1 MEKKSTKSKTIKKH
15 EHHELQK
22 LGEALL
28 TISEDK
34 LVSFELNE
42 ELFNAIKLGKK
53 IRSHGAL
60 RRQKQLIGKLMKYED
75 PEPIR
80 NKFYALNKD
89 SNHEKE
95 IFKHAEK
102 WREILLSEGDKGLD
116 KYNKLV
122 SPENESITIVLH
134 ELESINQENRKTQ
147 LKRQLFKIIHK
158 DLSAASDY

>member
-1 MEKKSTKSKTIKKH
+1 VEIKSTKSKTTKKH

-60 RRQKQLIGKLMKYED
+60 RRQKQLIGKLMKHQD

-80 NKFYALNKD
+80 NKLYALNKD

-95 IFKHAEK
+95 IFKHTEK
-102 WREILLSEGDKGLD
+102 WREILLNEGNKGLD
-116 KYNKLV
+116 KYYKLV
-122 SPENESITIVLH
+122 GPENESIKIVLH
-134 ELESINQENRKTQ
+134 ELESINQENRTTQ
-147 LKRQLFKIIHK
+147 LKRQLFKLIHE
-158 DLSAASDY
+158 DLSALSD